1 MITMIARMAV
11 PPENVAA
18 YEKLMAHVT
27 EQTLQNESGVIHYGW
42 ARSATEPGVY
52 VVVEVYR
59 DEIAHAA
66 HMQTEWVRSSL
77 PISAGL
83 VKGGFEI
90 AQYVSPGQEP
100 VTLRHG

>member
-42 ARSATEPGVY
+42 ARSATEPGVWP
-52 VVVEVYR
+52 R
-59 DEIAHAA
+59 RWTTRPAR
-66 HMQTEWVRSSL
+66 W
-77 PISAGL
+77 SAWTSTWR
-83 VKGGFEI
+83 I
-90 AQYVSPGQEP
+90 
-100 VTLRHG
+100 